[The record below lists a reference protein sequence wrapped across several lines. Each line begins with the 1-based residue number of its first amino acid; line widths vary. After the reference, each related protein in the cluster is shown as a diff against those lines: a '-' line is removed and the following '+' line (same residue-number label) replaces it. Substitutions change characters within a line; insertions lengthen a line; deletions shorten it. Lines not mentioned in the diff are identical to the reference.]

1 MVKSGKNEFCE
12 SRLMGLRE
20 QGMRSGSLML
30 LPIERQKV
38 EGISVFNL
46 FGSKIYLFEERLSL
60 YSDWFKRLFT
70 VNRSTG

>member
-1 MVKSGKNEFCE
+1 
-12 SRLMGLRE
+12 
-20 QGMRSGSLML
+20 MRSGSLML

-38 EGISVFNL
+38 EDISVFNL

-60 YSDWFKRLFT
+60 YLDWFKRLFT

>member
-1 MVKSGKNEFCE
+1 
-12 SRLMGLRE
+12 
-20 QGMRSGSLML
+20 ML